1 MLSTTGARGGL
12 LEWAKQKGFLQD
24 NIVSQNLLFYIP
36 KKLFKT
42 LILQIKQ
49 AEN

>member
-1 MLSTTGARGGL
+1 MLSTTGATQV
-12 LEWAKQKGFLQD
+12 AKQKGFLQG
-24 NIVSQNLLFYIP
+24 NIVSQNLLFYNP

-42 LILQIKQ
+42 PILQIKQ